1 VQDFLGVTIDHFA
14 EVNLAG
20 FYDLASALG
29 GVPVC
34 LNHPVKD
41 SYSGADFPAGP
52 QTLDGAQ
59 ALAFVRQRHGLTN
72 GDLDRT
78 HRQQAFLSSVTHKLA
93 SAGTFTNLGK
103 LQSLID
109 VAKKDVVISSGW
121 DITTFVQQAQNLTGG
136 NVVFATLPIERY
148 ATVDGQAVNIV
159 DQAKVRQ
166 QVRIAFGLQAPPPAT
181 TTAPPAAAPVT
192 VNVLNG
198 DGNPGLATTVSNA
211 LVGGGLTAG
220 TVGNST
226 QHTTAVSYSSGAQG
240 QAEAIAGLLG
250 APAATADTALPTATV
265 TIVLGKGFTPAADL
279 AQQATTLK
287 QKTPPPTAPPTSTA
301 PPAPGPQ
308 GLPVDGGG
316 VPCVD

>member
-1 VQDFLGVTIDHFA
+1 
-14 EVNLAG
+14 
-20 FYDLASALG
+20 
-29 GVPVC
+29 
-34 LNHPVKD
+34 
-41 SYSGADFPAGP
+41 
-52 QTLDGAQ
+52 LDGAQ

-109 VAKKDVVISSGW
+109 VAKKDVVISAGW

-136 NVVFATLPIERY
+136 NVTFATLPIERY
-148 ATVDGQAVNIV
+148 DTVDGQAVNIV
-159 DQAKVRQ
+159 DQAKVQQ
-166 QVRIAFGLQAPPPAT
+166 QVRIAFGLLAPPPAT

-226 QHTTAVSYSSGAQG
+226 HHTTAVSYGSGAQG
-240 QAEAIAGLLG
+240 HAEAIAGLLG

-265 TIVLGKGFTPAADL
+265 TIVLGTGFAPAADL

-287 QKTPPPTAPPTSTA
+287 ATTPPPTSTA

>member
-1 VQDFLGVTIDHFA
+1 VTSTA
-14 EVNLAG
+14 PT
-20 FYDLASALG
+20 ASRR
-29 GVPVC
+29 
-34 LNHPVKD
+34 
-41 SYSGADFPAGP
+41 S
-52 QTLDGAQ
+52 
-59 ALAFVRQRHGLTN
+59 
-72 GDLDRT
+72 
-78 HRQQAFLSSVTHKLA
+78 
-93 SAGTFTNLGK
+93 NLGK

-109 VAKKDVVISSGW
+109 VAKKDVVISAGW

-159 DQAKVRQ
+159 DQVKVRQ

-250 APAATADTALPTATV
+250 APAATPDAALPTATV

-287 QKTPPPTAPPTSTA
+287 QKTPPPTAPPTAPPTSTA